1 MQTTLTF
8 SAMFLRGGNSTVF
21 PHPKSTDKYQSGL
34 QSSIRKTE
42 SVHDTENDS
51 PNRTTSTEYPQRV
64 SMTELYSSKILTAP
78 ISSTVNRNYSSV
90 KISPTEMV
98 ELVSSMYKNASNA
111 TAMKSLSN
119 STKILSQPDAAK
131 TNGEVSSVSALRTSE
146 YPRETSKLLPSPAS
160 TIYARPIRTNIAN
173 TSIILESTVQLKNKT
188 SSANLSEYSK
198 RSYSPIVLPN
208 SAASP
213 RLSFTNLLSPSTVDM
228 GNKSSVGPSDFLLP
242 SVTRGIGSMNFT
254 TTSLFSNLNSSSE
267 TILSHSSIQKAERK
281 IATTTINVSKNT
293 SVASQSQSD
302 ASKNISSYV
311 KVTTLPTTLEGNSGD
326 SEHYGSNATYTS
338 RIRLEKSSAVL
349 NASSTNLQFSSF
361 TRVPSFNTNMWT
373 AHSSKSFYTLPLA
386 PSTRRNIF
394 KNSTIETGH
403 VSASVSRHPNTT
415 SRVNGTAAVYSTSP
429 LPTLTSLSEQA
440 LKNTTTPSL
449 LDGTHTTELMFSES
463 TLLIKSTTKT
473 NSSTHVPSLDNNIGN
488 VSSSKSF
495 YASTSSD
502 VLTRSTVA
510 VDVSTSV
517 SRHPNRTSRVNGTAA
532 VYSTSPLPTLTSFSE
547 QALKNTT
554 TPSLLDGTHTTELM
568 FSEST
573 LLIKSTTKKNS
584 STHVPSLDNNI
595 GNVSSSKSF
604 YAFTS
609 TDVLTRSTVAVDV
622 STSVSR
628 HPNRTSRVNSTI
640 VVYSALALPT
650 LTLLSEQIPKNTTT
664 SSLLEGNHTTEL
676 MFSKSIYST
685 TERMSSMSS
694 EDENTTMA
702 KSNSTAAFLDSI
714 SPSYNASADMKPFTS
729 FPSKGQI
736 PATKSKVI
744 LTQSR
749 TNNLSSSAL
758 VSNPPTPVVLITVSS
773 EFKNLTSFPSKTV
786 STNNSLSILT
796 RLKSNTPFRSKSLLS
811 MHIQVDQSRTTVSN
825 YVQVSAKNFS
835 DVTNVLQT
843 TNPVSY
849 TIVRSLSSLL
859 QTTSLSVP
867 VRFSKIDSVS
877 LVPIYTSC
885 YISYMVTVSR
895 RVKQSLV
902 TSVVD
907 FETGITSTIEKP
919 SFVPHLS
926 CQSLTHSS
934 PLQPT
939 PSTRFLHLNSST
951 EMYSKSPTQSLSR
964 LPVHSVES
972 MYNATTTKH
981 NTHSVTMKTSH
992 YTRKQNFTYSDSSVS
1007 NVLMSS
1013 FGLHESTVSS
1023 NLRPNLRNHTTFLND
1038 HLRSSLVKST
1048 PVQNPSLKISN
1059 SINTSFFSIT
1069 SRSVDKYDDFTVS
1082 STTITNFIP
1091 VTSIFPMFTE
1101 DLSSNSIGR
1110 SLILSYSVPAESK
1123 QLNRTSA
1130 TKAMST
1136 HPTMHGQSLNSDSN
1150 SVSKDI
1156 GNSSGVITRSFS
1168 GNETPEN
1175 TRTNPPALSSTL
1187 SAAQK
1192 MSLSTSFTK
1201 QIRQSN
1207 FQTVN
1212 NSYLQASPSL
1222 PELLTFR
1229 DSSQSVVP
1237 SSNIEATLSLNH
1249 MLHNGSNR
1257 TTKSYFKKRNTTGQL
1272 LPSSLSFK
1280 LTTFQSFGTPKS
1292 TLANMTILENKT
1304 KSIRNQ
1310 NQNSAQ
1316 STPVLSQTPSPTL
1329 SHTGNSATTT
1339 NLNIPANFT
1348 LLPSN
1353 MSVLSDKL
1361 SSTRFFPIKP
1371 SLTVA
1376 SGHITDANPVGA
1388 QNVSL
1393 IATETIPTEGIQPN
1407 ITKAIGPS
1415 EVFNTGS
1422 VLKTLRTS
1430 HKNDPISNSS
1440 LIQAIS
1446 SYASLNATPS
1456 FSAIGE
1462 VEAKSLHRKRR
1473 DLRNLNF
1480 TKTPTVNISMLA
1492 VSASSWKTVSIRTVV
1507 VNGTITTSTPLA
1519 FNTSNLEK
1527 LSITSALNL
1536 PSSQAAN
1543 KSRLLADD
1551 DISTNMPAASTETKH
1566 SNIFIVPKPTSVA
1579 SRSTVGNLSVDETY
1593 LLSKNFTLIVSSA
1606 SYSIRESR
1614 PLINISSLGSLSRGI
1629 TSEPHNTSIA
1639 EDPDRR
1645 LFNRRNLT
1653 QTSTQQ
1659 QPKVITKSTLSHHSS
1674 FLIPSTSKDTKGVY
1688 INRTITK
1695 STIAS
1700 TSLIADKIKNA
1711 SSVDHSSLISSNESA
1726 SRPNITSIPR
1736 RYTAKENASESIL
1749 NTSMSTS
1756 INIGKSSI
1764 LPTIQDN
1771 SYTSTTQYNSN
1782 STVLSISETATH
1794 AFKSYTNNI
1803 SPQIMESLVLNSTT
1817 KIALTQTLVRASLYP
1832 IDSLPSNS
1840 QHHSVGTRTETL
1852 VNLTIFRDISHE
1864 VFSQSS
1870 KNITSLTAP
1879 FSMPTYF
1886 SDGTSSVRKSISFAS
1901 STILT
1906 QYIRITPSPSPSFSI
1921 TGSIAMTLT
1930 STLPER
1936 NFSSFETILEQSSFL
1951 RATDRGHGFT
1961 VNTSVTSAGEPNAV
1975 LSPIMETKSERKA
1988 VVRSTKQS
1996 AGYFTYHVIPTSSL
2010 GLCLVSYSTV
2020 FINNSRQSPGT
2031 RTSTSLLN
2039 WTATVQTSAV
2049 SSLGKINSTGILT
2062 SATLSRF
2069 NTSSTTLLYSSLNET
2084 STLVKSSVYGS
2095 YVVNKSSILSTSR
2108 SQNLVSAVSTM
2119 LLKIS
2124 ISSSL
2129 KGTPILNVSYP
2140 GQSLSKNMG
2149 NVSSPSQLFTMSHSK
2164 SLSLHASRTDISTL
2178 PSPTLALT
2186 TSFGKSSIHS
2196 QLLDTESYISTASIA
2211 ASMSPHKSLTSTVYQ
2226 ISPTLSSIVAP
2237 SSVAATTHAP
2247 TSTVDENLMLLIVLA
2262 IDESVNVSTSAFK
2275 TDMEEKLNK
2284 IYQIGK
2290 FVQSQRR
2297 RRSTASN
2304 SRVEVM
2310 YSFQLFSLSFN
2321 LKKHSFFDDA
2331 IIICVPFFA

>member
-8 SAMFLRGGNSTVF
+8 TAMFLLGGNSTVF
-21 PHPKSTDKYQSGL
+21 PHPKSTDKYQSDL

-42 SVHDTENDS
+42 SVHDTESDS
-51 PNRTTSTEYPQRV
+51 SNRTTSTEYPQKV
-64 SMTELYSSKILTAP
+64 SMTELYSNKIVTAP
-78 ISSTVNRNYSSV
+78 ISSTVNRNFSSV

-119 STKILSQPDAAK
+119 STKILSQPDATK
-131 TNGEVSSVSALRTSE
+131 TKGKVSSVSTLRTSE

-160 TIYARPIRTNIAN
+160 TIYARPIRTNVAN

-213 RLSFTNLLSPSTVDM
+213 RLSFTNLLSHSTVDM
-228 GNKSSVGPSDFLLP
+228 RNKSSVGPSDFLLP

-254 TTSLFSNLNSSSE
+254 TTSLFSNLNSTSE

-281 IATTTINVSKNT
+281 IATTTISVSKNS

-311 KVTTLPTTLEGNSGD
+311 KVTILPTTLEGNSGD

-349 NASSTNLQFSSF
+349 NASSTNIQFSSF

-394 KNSTIETGH
+394 KNSTIETGY

-415 SRVNGTAAVYSTSP
+415 SRVNGTAAIYSTSP
-429 LPTLTSLSEQA
+429 LPTLTSFSEQA
-440 LKNTTTPSL
+440 LKNTTIPSL
-449 LDGTHTTELMFSES
+449 LDGNHTTELMFSES

-473 NSSTHVPSLDNNIGN
+473 NSSAHVTSLDNNIGN

-502 VLTRSTVA
+502 VFRRSTVA
-510 VDVSTSV
+510 
-517 SRHPNRTSRVNGTAA
+517 A
-532 VYSTSPLPTLTSFSE
+532 
-547 QALKNTT
+547 
-554 TPSLLDGTHTTELM
+554 
-568 FSEST
+568 
-573 LLIKSTTKKNS
+573 
-584 STHVPSLDNNI
+584 DN
-595 GNVSSSKSF
+595 VC
-604 YAFTS
+604 
-609 TDVLTRSTVAVDV
+609 
-622 STSVSR
+622 TSVSR

-640 VVYSALALPT
+640 VVYSTSPLPT

-664 SSLLEGNHTTEL
+664 SLLLEGNRTTEL

-685 TERMSSMSS
+685 TERMSSMSF
-694 EDENTTMA
+694 EDENTTMS
-702 KSNSTAAFLDSI
+702 KSNSTAAFLGSI

-749 TNNLSSSAL
+749 TNNLSSSIL
-758 VSNPPTPVVLITVSS
+758 VSNHPTPVVLITVSS

-825 YVQVSAKNFS
+825 YVQVSGKNFS
-835 DVTNVLQT
+835 DITNVLQT

-867 VRFSKIDSVS
+867 VRFLKIDSVS

-895 RVKQSLV
+895 RVKLSLV

-926 CQSLTHSS
+926 RQSLTHSS

-972 MYNATTTKH
+972 MYNATTAKH

-1048 PVQNPSLKISN
+1048 PVQNPSLKILN

-1130 TKAMST
+1130 TKAMTT

-1150 SVSKDI
+1150 SLSKGI
-1156 GNSSGVITRSFS
+1156 VNSSGVISRSFS

-1175 TRTNPPALSSTL
+1175 TRTNPPALSSKL

-1257 TTKSYFKKRNTTGQL
+1257 TTKSYFKKRNTTVQL

-1292 TLANMTILENKT
+1292 TLANMTILENKI

-1316 STPVLSQTPSPTL
+1316 STPVLSRTPSPTL

-1361 SSTRFFPIKP
+1361 SSTRFFLIKP

-1376 SGHITDANPVGA
+1376 SGHITDANSVGA

-1456 FSAIGE
+1456 FSAISE

-1492 VSASSWKTVSIRTVV
+1492 VSASSWKTVSVRTVV
-1507 VNGTITTSTPLA
+1507 VNGTIATPTPLA
-1519 FNTSNLEK
+1519 FNSSNLEK

-1551 DISTNMPAASTETKH
+1551 DISTNMPAASAETKH
-1566 SNIFIVPKPTSVA
+1566 SNKFVVPKPSSVA
-1579 SRSTVGNLSVDETY
+1579 SGSTVRNLSVDETY

-1606 SYSIRESR
+1606 SYLIRESR

-1645 LFNRRNLT
+1645 FFNRRNLT

-1659 QPKVITKSTLSHHSS
+1659 QPKVITKSTLSHHSGL
-1674 FLIPSTSKDTKGVY
+1674 LIPSTTKDTKGVY

-1711 SSVDHSSLISSNESA
+1711 SSVDHSSLISTNKPA
-1726 SRPNITSIPR
+1726 SRPNITSIPQ

-1756 INIGKSSI
+1756 INIGKGSI
-1764 LPTIQDN
+1764 LPTIQDS

-1794 AFKSYTNNI
+1794 AFKSYTNTI
-1803 SPQIMESLVLNSTT
+1803 SPQIMESLVSNSTT
-1817 KIALTQTLVRASLYP
+1817 KMALTQTLVRASLYP

-1852 VNLTIFRDISHE
+1852 VNLTISRDISHE

-1879 FSMPTYF
+1879 SSMPTYF

-1901 STILT
+1901 STILN

-1936 NFSSFETILEQSSFL
+1936 NYSSFETILEQSSFL
-1951 RATDRGHGFT
+1951 RTTDRGHGFT
-1961 VNTSVTSAGEPNAV
+1961 VNTSVTSAGESNAV
-1975 LSPIMETKSERKA
+1975 LSPIMETKSESKA

-1996 AGYFTYHVIPTSSL
+1996 AGYFTYHVTPTSSL

-2062 SATLSRF
+2062 SATLTRF
-2069 NTSSTTLLYSSLNET
+2069 NTSSTTLLYSSLNGT

-2095 YVVNKSSILSTSR
+2095 YVVNKSSILSASR

-2164 SLSLHASRTDISTL
+2164 SLSLHALRTDISTL

-2196 QLLDTESYISTASIA
+2196 QLLDTESYIATATIA
-2211 ASMSPHKSLTSTVYQ
+2211 ASMSPHKFLTSTVYQ
-2226 ISPTLSSIVAP
+2226 ILPTLSSIVAP

-2262 IDESVNVSTSAFK
+2262 INESVNVSTSAFK

-2284 IYQIGK
+2284 IYQTGQ
-2290 FVQSQRR
+2290 FVQGQRR

-2310 YSFQLFSLSFN
+2310 YSFQLFSPSFN

-2331 IIICVPFFA
+2331 IIICIPFFA